1 MQKKKNAKLLDKLE
15 ETERKVMDFDNMK
28 NDDKTLNFLTGISN
42 VHLFKR
48 LLSLVKPNAELTTKS
63 ITHENHLLLVLI
75 HARQQR
81 LGT

>member
-42 VHLFKR
+42 VHLFKQ
-48 LLSLVKPNAELTTKS
+48 LFIFCQT
-63 ITHENHLLLVLI
+63 
-75 HARQQR
+75 
-81 LGT
+81 